1 MKRLIYSLVILSIS
15 LFACNISTTV
25 TPPVVTSPPVVT
37 EPPVV
42 TVPPVVTEPPIITNN
57 VPCHEL
63 SLYLDPALASSYN
76 CQTIPESAGG
86 IAQYPAYTELTL
98 EGYTLADKFFPPTI
112 SVFSIPHYEELL
124 PGFTSGAVP
133 PLQALISGATPGD
146 SVPFGSS
153 LPFLLTFEAGQV
165 FHAQYQV
172 LPFASGSGIR
182 YLTQFA
188 QNYALID
195 NHDMIYTYQG
205 LTSDGQYW
213 VAVILPV
220 TNPILPENGDTYPG
234 GETFDQ
240 FVNNY
245 DTYIADMVAQL
256 NSQAPGN
263 YAPTLTMLDTLVSS
277 ITIQP

>member
-1 MKRLIYSLVILSIS
+1 MKRLIYFLVILSIS
-15 LFACNISTTV
+15 LFACNISTG
-25 TPPVVTSPPVVT
+25 TPPVVTSPPGVT
-37 EPPVV
+37 EPPVA
-42 TVPPVVTEPPIITNN
+42 PVVTEPPIITNN
-57 VPCHEL
+57 VTCNEL
-63 SLYLDPALASSYN
+63 AFHLDPALASSYN
-76 CQTIPESAGG
+76 CQTIPESAEG

-98 EGYTLADKFFPPTI
+98 QGYALTDKFFPPTI

-133 PLQALISGATPGD
+133 PLQALISGATPAD
-146 SVPFGSS
+146 SVPFGPS

-205 LTSDGQYW
+205 LSSDGQYW
-213 VAVILPV
+213 VTVILPI
-220 TNPILPENGDTYPG
+220 TNPILPENGDAYPG
-234 GETFDQ
+234 GETWQQ
-240 FVNNY
+240 FTDNY
-245 DTYIADMVAQL
+245 DTYHADITAQL
-256 NSQAPGN
+256 NSQASASFN
-263 YAPTLTMLDTLVSS
+263 PTLGALDALVAS
-277 ITIQP
+277 ITIHP